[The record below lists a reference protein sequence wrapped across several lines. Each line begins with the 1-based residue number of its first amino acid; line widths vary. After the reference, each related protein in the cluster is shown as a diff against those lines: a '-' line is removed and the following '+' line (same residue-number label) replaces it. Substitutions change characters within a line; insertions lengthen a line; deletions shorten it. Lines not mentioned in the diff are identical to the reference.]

1 MTARV
6 AQLIAGAMN
15 PMDLSPLV
23 VSGRV
28 AGVHVTVL
36 RATD

>member
-1 MTARV
+1 MTASV

-23 VSGRV
+23 VFGRLV
-28 AGVHVTVL
+28 STAGVTA
-36 RATD
+36 R

>member
-1 MTARV
+1 MTACV

-23 VSGRV
+23 VFRPVASGDAHAARQ
-28 AGVHVTVL
+28 
-36 RATD
+36 D